1 MVTGAKTDG
10 PATAADL
17 RVELAFA
24 PAAGWTYVRVADPQ
38 GATGSRRFRLARV
51 LRSANIPVHVWREG
65 ALPSAAEV
73 RTAMTHV
80 IGPAAAG
87 YRPTASRPMPLI
99 PIAEMSELLADGDRA
114 ALDAA
119 FDPSMEPVASGF
131 YDEEVE
137 SAAASR

>member
-1 MVTGAKTDG
+1 
-10 PATAADL
+10 
-17 RVELAFA
+17 
-24 PAAGWTYVRVADPQ
+24 
-38 GATGSRRFRLARV
+38 
-51 LRSANIPVHVWREG
+51 
-65 ALPSAAEV
+65 
-73 RTAMTHV
+73 
-80 IGPAAAG
+80 
-87 YRPTASRPMPLI
+87 MPLI